1 MEVLRIKDTVSG
13 PGYDIAVSKGFIEMG
28 KALSGLDTVGRRA
41 LIVSDETVSK
51 LYSEA
56 LKEAVSPCF
65 KEVSFLSLPPGE
77 EHKNLDN
84 VRVILNKLISLSFDR
99 HDFVIA
105 LGGGVIGDM
114 AGFASAV
121 YLRGIRVIQ
130 VPTTLLSQ
138 TDSSIGGK
146 TGVDVDGYKN
156 MAGAFHQPSYVH
168 INVDTLLSLDE
179 RQFKAGMGEIIKHG
193 LIRDAAYYEWLRE
206 NKEAV
211 LKRDTDILSRMI
223 KRSLEIKAEVV
234 EEDPTEKG
242 LRAILNFGH
251 TIGHAIEKYY
261 DFSLMHG
268 ECVGLGMVI
277 SSNISLM
284 RENILPEEYEKIRDL
299 MGSFGL
305 PLYLPDKG
313 DPEKILK
320 ISKADK
326 KMDKGKIK
334 FILLKKVGEAFID
347 DTVTDEEILSGVKEV
362 LH

>member
-1 MEVLRIKDTVSG
+1 MG
-13 PGYDIAVSKGFIEMG
+13 PCLERLNTG
-28 KALSGLDTVGRRA
+28 GRRA
-41 LIVSDETVSK
+41 LIVTDSVVGSFY
-51 LYSEA
+51 LEA
-56 LKEAVSPCF
+56 LKEAVSPYF
-65 KEVSFLSLPPGE
+65 KEVPSFVLPPGE

-84 VRVILNKLISLSFDR
+84 VREILKELIDLSFDR
-99 HDFVIA
+99 GDFCIA

-114 AGFASAV
+114 TGFASAV
-121 YLRGIRVIQ
+121 YLRGIKVIQ
-130 VPTTLLSQ
+130 IPTTLLSQ

-156 MAGAFHQPSYVH
+156 MAGAFHQPSLVH

-193 LIRDAAYYEWLRE
+193 LIRDEAYYEWLSSNR
-206 NKEAV
+206 KAI
-211 LKRDTDILSRMI
+211 LDRDTGVLSGMI
-223 KRSLEIKAEVV
+223 KRSLEIKAFVV

-251 TIGHAIEKYY
+251 TIGHSIEKYY
-261 DFSLMHG
+261 DFSLLHG

-277 SSNISLM
+277 SSYISMIRGNISRDQYL
-284 RENILPEEYEKIRDL
+284 RIRQTI
-299 MGSFGL
+299 GSFGL
-305 PLYLPDKG
+305 PLFLPDKG

-334 FILLKKVGEAFID
+334 FILLKKVGEALID
-347 DTVTDEEILSGVKEV
+347 DSVTDEEILSAVKEV
-362 LH
+362 LPSDGK